1 MWWLSETTAHT
12 KHSVFSLPP
21 PPTTED
27 DVTTAEGE
35 EEEDMSAPPV
45 VDCACSSFITAVAVL
60 PWLEAGG
67 LGSPLEL
74 EDEDAA
80 SEATSNSPLVF
91 LIARRSGGI
100 SRHFSVGQPLAQPLP
115 VVYDT

>member
-1 MWWLSETTAHT
+1 
-12 KHSVFSLPP
+12 
-21 PPTTED
+21 
-27 DVTTAEGE
+27 
-35 EEEDMSAPPV
+35 MSTPPV
-45 VDCACSSFITAVAVL
+45 VDWACSSFITAAALPGPAV
-60 PWLEAGG
+60 GG

-91 LIARRSGGI
+91 LITRLSGGI
-100 SRHFSVGQPLAQPLP
+100 SRHDSGGLPLALPWP